1 MRDVILTIAMAIG
14 IVCLC
19 LCMAYA
25 VIDTQEQHGAQLV
38 NNYWPF
44 SVETQVRDR

>member
-1 MRDVILTIAMAIG
+1 MRDVILTIVMAIG

-19 LCMAYA
+19 LCTAYA
-25 VIDTQEQHGAQLV
+25 IIDTQEQHGAQLF
-38 NNYWPF
+38 NHYWPF

>member
-1 MRDVILTIAMAIG
+1 MTFTIIMALGILA
-14 IVCLC
+14 LC

-25 VIDTQEQHGAQLV
+25 VIDTQEQHGGQLF
-38 NNYWPF
+38 NPYWPF